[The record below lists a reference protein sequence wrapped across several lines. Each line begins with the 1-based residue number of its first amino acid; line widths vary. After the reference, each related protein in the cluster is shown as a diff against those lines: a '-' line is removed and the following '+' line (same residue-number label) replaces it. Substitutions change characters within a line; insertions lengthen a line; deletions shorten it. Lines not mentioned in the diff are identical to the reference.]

1 MPSRVIPETF
11 QCLRCGHC
19 CRHAGEVRLVLG
31 EAEAMAACLG
41 MDVLEFTR
49 QYTRLRDDRRGL
61 SLIDQADG
69 ACIFLAGDPPGCL
82 IQAAKPAQCR
92 SFPMAWRYED
102 AHEICAALR
111 QTPPVITSTT

>member
-1 MPSRVIPETF
+1 
-11 QCLRCGHC
+11 
-19 CRHAGEVRLVLG
+19 
-31 EAEAMAACLG
+31 MAACLG

-61 SLIDQADG
+61 SLIEQPDG
-69 ACIFLAGDPPGCL
+69 ACVFLAGDPPGCL
-82 IQAAKPAQCR
+82 IQAVKPAQCR

-111 QTPPVITSTT
+111 QTPPVITSTS